1 VVADRFDHHVL
12 RAFHREGGGRR
23 RALRADRLTIR
34 GLEGAVGTNDPAAGT
49 VTDGGRAVTLRGDRT
64 LEDFYAVFGDELD
77 PVAGATS
84 QPAIGSLVWPEAVT
98 NLSLLL
104 LFPAIVVGLGLVGLY
119 AAGRQWDADPDRTG
133 RYGAAAVA
141 VWGLVALAAF
151 VGPVPHDS
159 SGTLAAG
166 LLAFAWLAAF
176 GYAVAV

>member
-1 VVADRFDHHVL
+1 
-12 RAFHREGGGRR
+12 
-23 RALRADRLTIR
+23 
-34 GLEGAVGTNDPAAGT
+34 
-49 VTDGGRAVTLRGDRT
+49 
-64 LEDFYAVFGDELD
+64 
-77 PVAGATS
+77 
-84 QPAIGSLVWPEAVT
+84 
-98 NLSLLL
+98 LLL
-104 LFPAIVVGLGLVGLY
+104 LFPAIVFGLGLVGLY

-159 SGTLAAG
+159 SGTLAAV